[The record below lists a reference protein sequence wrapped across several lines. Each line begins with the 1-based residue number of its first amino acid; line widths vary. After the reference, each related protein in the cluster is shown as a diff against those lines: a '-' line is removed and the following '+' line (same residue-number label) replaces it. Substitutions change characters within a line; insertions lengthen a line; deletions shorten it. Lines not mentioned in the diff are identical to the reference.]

1 VKSSRVDGVHL
12 DAPEQRKLALGV
24 KKSVLSILGGK

>member
-1 VKSSRVDGVHL
+1 VKSSKIDGVHL
-12 DAPEQRKLALGV
+12 DAPGQRKLALGI